1 MRIYVKDRRRT
12 PRLRVRLLFSVSVCR
27 RPNGN
32 GLRDRE
38 RVMKGHT
45 RDISIDGLGLNV
57 PRMQLDGHHLAGE
70 GSELELRLELPGGLV
85 LMRVVPRRYE
95 HLDEPELGCNCLI
108 GVQITNLA
116 EEDRQRLL
124 EETCPALRLRL
135 ARRLLHLET
144 EILGNLHA
152 VPMQLSEL
160 EQQANLN

>member
-1 MRIYVKDRRRT
+1 
-12 PRLRVRLLFSVSVCR
+12 LFSVSVCR

-70 GSELELRLELPGGLV
+70 GSELELRLELPGGPV

-116 EEDRQRLL
+116 EEDRQRYMSFVAQGL
-124 EETCPALRLRL
+124 EGKS
-135 ARRLLHLET
+135 
-144 EILGNLHA
+144 I
-152 VPMQLSEL
+152 
-160 EQQANLN
+160 